1 VRVLLFSQK
10 FKEVDADLIK
20 QLVSKLQ
27 KSSFDVFVHEYYQD
41 ENSIQLIPALK
52 KIPIIKSKEELV
64 SSHIDF
70 VLTLGGDGTILKA
83 STFVAKYQLPIIG
96 INLGRLGFLSIVEK
110 TKINEAIDKIKKG
123 KYLIESRSM
132 LKLESNKSLFKDYN
146 YALNDFTLH
155 KRDTSS
161 MITINTYINDEYL
174 NTYWADGVIVS
185 TPTGSTGYSLA
196 CGGPIIFPGSG
207 SFAITPI
214 APHNLNVRP
223 LIIKDDVKI
232 RFEIEGRSDHF
243 LCTMDSRFEAI
254 TNDYK
259 IEIKKANLTT
269 KLMILEGHTFMSTIR
284 EKLLWGLDKRN

>member
-1 VRVLLFSQK
+1 MRVLIFSQK
-10 FKEVDADLIK
+10 FKEIDAELIQ
-20 QLVSKLQ
+20 QLISKLRRS
-27 KSSFDVFVHEYYQD
+27 KFEVFVHEYNQN

-52 KIPIIKSKEELV
+52 RVQQISTKEELV
-64 SSHIDF
+64 SNQIDF

-83 STFVAKYQLPIIG
+83 SSFVAKTQKPIIG

-110 TKINEAIDKIKKG
+110 TKIDEAIDKIKKG
-123 KYLIESRSM
+123 AYTIESRSM
-132 LKLESNKSLFKDYN
+132 LKLESNKQLFKDYN
-146 YALNDFTLH
+146 YALNDITLH

-161 MITINTYINDEYL
+161 MITINTFINDEYL
-174 NTYWADGVIVS
+174 NTYWADGIIVA

-207 SFAITPI
+207 SFVITPI

-232 RFEIEGRSDHF
+232 RFEIEGRADHF
-243 LCTMDSRFEAI
+243 LCTMDSRYATI
-254 TNDYK
+254 TEEYK
-259 IEIKKANLTT
+259 IEIKRANLTT
-269 KLMILEGHTFMSTIR
+269 KLMILEGHTFMHTIR

>member
-1 VRVLLFSQK
+1 MRVLLFSQK
-10 FKEVDADLIK
+10 FKEVDAELIMH
-20 QLVSKLQ
+20 LVSKL
-27 KSSFDVFVHEYYQD
+27 KRSKFEIFVHECNKD

-52 KIPIIKSKEELV
+52 KIPQICTKEEILANA
-64 SSHIDF
+64 IDF

-83 STFVAKYQLPIIG
+83 SNFVAKTQKPIIG

-110 TKINEAIDKIKKG
+110 TKINEAIDKIRKG
-123 KYLIESRSM
+123 QYTIESRSM
-132 LKLESNKSLFKDYN
+132 LKLESNKQLFKDFN
-146 YALNDFTLH
+146 YALNDITLH

-174 NTYWADGVIVS
+174 NTYWADGIIVA

-207 SFAITPI
+207 NFVITPI

-232 RFEIEGRSDHF
+232 RFEIEGRADHF
-243 LCTMDSRFEAI
+243 LCTMDSRYETI
-254 TNDYK
+254 TDAYK
-259 IEIKKANLTT
+259 LEIRKANLTT
-269 KLMILEGHTFMSTIR
+269 KLMILEGHSFMHTIR

>member
-1 VRVLLFSQK
+1 MRVLIFSQK
-10 FKEVDADLIK
+10 FKEIDAELIFNLIK
-20 QLVSKLQ
+20 KL
-27 KSSFDVFVHEYYQD
+27 KSSDFEIFVHEYNQS

-52 KIPIIKSKEELV
+52 DVKEIKKYAELKENK
-64 SSHIDF
+64 IDF

-83 STFVAKYQLPIIG
+83 STFVAKSQIPIIG
-96 INLGRLGFLSIVEK
+96 VNLGRLGFLSIVEK
-110 TKINEAIDKIKKG
+110 TKIDEAIDKIVEG
-123 KYLIESRSM
+123 AYTIESRSM
-132 LKLESNKSLFKDYN
+132 IKLESNKEIFKDYN

-161 MITINTYINDEYL
+161 MITINTFINDEYL
-174 NTYWADGVIVS
+174 NTYWADGIIVA

-207 SFAITPI
+207 SFVITPI

-232 RFEIEGRSDHF
+232 RFEIEGRADNF
-243 LCTMDSRFEAI
+243 LCTMDSRYETI
-254 TNDYK
+254 TEDYR
-259 IEIKKANLTT
+259 IEIKRANLTT
-269 KLMILEGHTFMSTIR
+269 KLMILEGNSFMHTIR